1 MPLPNPRSVGEGN
14 LNQIIVRIGKTTAQD
29 GLVREFDAHSL
40 TNVRVAHRRPPPFP
54 DRRLISYR
62 WMQQPTPGGTCP
74 GGLQMGSR
82 RRPVRPETSAP
93 GFFRGCTTRLHF
105 PA

>member
-62 WMQQPTPGGTCP
+62 WMQQPTPGAGRAR
-74 GGLQMGSR
+74 GAFRWAGR
-82 RRPVRPETSAP
+82 RRAVRPETSAP
-93 GFFRGCTTRLHF
+93 GFFRGC
-105 PA
+105 